1 MKITNFFKLISEVLI
16 VFMRPKMNIIK
27 GKLWDFGLFA
37 VHQILLT
44 ITVHAENHQLL
55 QGNFWSDNRLRET

>member
-1 MKITNFFKLISEVLI
+1 
-16 VFMRPKMNIIK
+16 MNIIK